1 MRMVVRAVPGFMIH
15 KTTSIFIPMYI
26 YVLSDIC
33 MLLPTFTGILNGK
46 KLTVKAIILTF
57 PQ

>member
-1 MRMVVRAVPGFMIH
+1 MVVRAVPGFMIH